1 MDNKQKGGRKM
12 KLLLIIPAYNEEEC
26 IENVINNIIENYSQ
40 FDYVI
45 VNDGSK
51 DRTSDICHKNGY
63 NIIDLPVNLGLAGAF
78 QTGMKYAYYN
88 NYDYAIQFDADGQH
102 RPEYIEKM
110 HREILNGYDI
120 VIGSRFVTEKKPFT
134 ARMIGNRLISW
145 GIKVTTGKRI
155 TDPTSGMRLFGRSV
169 LKEFANNINYGP
181 EPDTI
186 SFLIKKGCKVS
197 EIQVSMN
204 ERETGESYLNV
215 TKSII
220 YMLRMMISILI
231 MQNFRERPQR

>member
-1 MDNKQKGGRKM
+1 
-12 KLLLIIPAYNEEEC
+12 
-26 IENVINNIIENYSQ
+26 
-40 FDYVI
+40 
-45 VNDGSK
+45 
-51 DRTSDICHKNGY
+51 
-63 NIIDLPVNLGLAGAF
+63 
-78 QTGMKYAYYN
+78 MKYAYYN

-110 HREILNGYDI
+110 YKEILKGYDI

-197 EIQVSMN
+197 EVQVSMN

-231 MQNFRERPQR
+231 MQNFRERPKR

>member
-1 MDNKQKGGRKM
+1 M